1 MPTTKKNLGRR
12 FVGIAL
18 VLGMFGWIFWQYGF
32 EATNRIRFGLCQ
44 SESATGVEIIS
55 REVALERFANSIKT
69 NKPLKKQSLSCSYW
83 PITNQGGLAL
93 NDVGLTKQAQ
103 TVVDE
108 AEKVFGYIP
117 KGGYEPGGVSTGH
130 IKGSAHYE
138 GRAIDFFYRPHEKP
152 QNRRA
157 GWQLAIWATLYA
169 EELNIETVIFDDHI
183 WTRLNSTA
191 GWRPYVHPSGDRE
204 NPILRHLD
212 HVHIDVN

>member
-1 MPTTKKNLGRR
+1 MQTTKSKRR
-12 FVGIAL
+12 TKTLSVLL
-18 VLGMFGWIFWQYGF
+18 VAAIGFWGFWEFGF
-32 EATNRIRFGLCQ
+32 EATNRVRFDLCQ
-44 SESATGVEIIS
+44 IQTPEGIEVLSRDAALAMFETARVE
-55 REVALERFANSIKT
+55 KT
-69 NKPLKKQSLSCSYW
+69 PLAKASLSCSYW
-83 PITNQGGLAL
+83 PTMHSGDSKL

-103 TVVDE
+103 AVINK

-117 KGGYEPGGVSTGH
+117 KGGYAPGGVNSGH

-138 GRAIDFFYRPHEKP
+138 GRAVDFFFRPHEKKK
-152 QNRRA
+152 NREA
-157 GWQLAIWATLYA
+157 GWQLAIWATLHA
-169 EELNIETVIFDDHI
+169 AELNIETVIFDDHI